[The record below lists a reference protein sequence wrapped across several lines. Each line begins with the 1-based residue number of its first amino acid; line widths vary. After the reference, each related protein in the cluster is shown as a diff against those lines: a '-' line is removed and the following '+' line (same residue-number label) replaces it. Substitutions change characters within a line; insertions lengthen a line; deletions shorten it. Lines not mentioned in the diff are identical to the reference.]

1 MVIATGKDI
10 RSKTNMSRSTPISS
24 IAIEAVK
31 LEKPDFLNAPMLLIG
46 AGVMIHRAIA
56 NAHQ

>member
-10 RSKTNMSRSTPISS
+10 RSKTNMSKGAHSISS

-31 LEKPDFLNAPMLLIG
+31 LEKPDFLNA
-46 AGVMIHRAIA
+46 RCY
-56 NAHQ
+56 